1 MKKSKY
7 FLKDKRAQIYK
18 KMNVAE
24 EGDMPREAYIPI
36 SPASLWCYTSQLS
49 QDLMYRAK
57 GVGENETRFFVFNFR
72 DIVEVGDA
80 VLYRAKWY
88 NITRVD
94 TTDDYNGDLFIYVEN
109 MSEEPEE
116 EDILTYDE
124 GAQYL

>member
-36 SPASLWCYTSQLS
+36 SPASLWCYASQLS

-116 EDILTYDE
+116 EDVLTYDE